1 VFEAVDGT
9 EGVRAASRV
18 RPDLALV
25 DLGLPILDG
34 YEVARFIRRQDHQ
47 PQRLVAL
54 TGYGQAEDRERALR
68 AGFDDHLVK
77 PVDPDRLA
85 ELLQTLR

>member
-1 VFEAVDGT
+1 MVEAENGEEALVA
-9 EGVRAASRV
+9 VAKR
-18 RPDLALV
+18 RPDLILM
-25 DLGLPILDG
+25 DIQLPILDG
-34 YEVARFIRRQDHQ
+34 YEVARYIRRQDYQ

-54 TGYGQAEDRERALR
+54 TGYGAPEDRERALR